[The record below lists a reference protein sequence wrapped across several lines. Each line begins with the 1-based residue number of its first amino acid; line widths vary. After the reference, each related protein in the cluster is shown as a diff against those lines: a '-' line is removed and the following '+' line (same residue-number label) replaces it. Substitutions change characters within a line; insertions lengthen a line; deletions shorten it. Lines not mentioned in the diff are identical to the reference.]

1 MLTAVG
7 KENLMKK
14 LLLIFL
20 FFLTSAAVGCGNLQP
35 GSVQS
40 ARDTP
45 IVTITAGKVFI
56 PGPGYLLAAY
66 LIDTQ
71 TRSCWI
77 RIGEQLGALD
87 CGNLMGVPG
96 AAKYLTWFA
105 APPSSGAPAEKSV
118 PPTQQGGA
126 AAVEN
131 I

>member
-1 MLTAVG
+1 
-7 KENLMKK
+7 MKK

-20 FFLTSAAVGCGNLQP
+20 FFLTPAVMGCGNLQP

-45 IVTITAGKVFI
+45 IVTITTGKVFI

-87 CGNLMGVPG
+87 CANMMGVPG

-105 APPSSGAPAEKSV
+105 ASPSTQTPAEKSV
-118 PPTQQGGA
+118 PPVPHGGA
-126 AAVEN
+126 AVVEDL
-131 I
+131 